1 MGRGVPDRV
10 GDLVSVGVAMKSR
23 APLLSLTPAML
34 DVRLTASQRVEPVP
48 TEDEAAIDMLVRVV
62 ALGILSTVCLVLA
75 FH

>member
-1 MGRGVPDRV
+1 
-10 GDLVSVGVAMKSR
+10 MKSR
-23 APLLSLTPAML
+23 TQLLSLTPAML

-62 ALGILSTVCLVLA
+62 LLGVLVTGCLVLA